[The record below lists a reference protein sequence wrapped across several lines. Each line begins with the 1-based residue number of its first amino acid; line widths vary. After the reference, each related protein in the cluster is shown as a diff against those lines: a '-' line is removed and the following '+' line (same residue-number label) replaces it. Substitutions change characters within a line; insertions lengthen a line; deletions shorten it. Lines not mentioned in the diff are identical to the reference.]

1 MRPELQDIV
10 DEAARMLGAATT
22 LEDRD
27 YNLVAF
33 AAQYGQVDDV
43 RQASILHRAIP
54 PELVSWF
61 EQFGIRDTTVPVRTP
76 ADTARRI
83 MSRLCFSVRWQ
94 GVSYGFL
101 WALDERRSLDDPIV
115 AAVAELADQAGWF
128 LSQVSRQKQDDAV
141 AVTELLGSDRET
153 ARQSALRLIDR
164 GSLPRNCPL
173 VVAVVGCWNPVP
185 TRPVVPQTALLPRAV
200 LADPGP
206 HSVALVVPARRGTE
220 AREVAGQAIELYRTR
235 LPPGW
240 TGRVVAGIG
249 GPRTDLAD
257 GRASWLEA
265 RIAARVAA
273 VVDGV
278 EPILEWA
285 NLGAYR
291 LLAAAADPALRD
303 VVADPAVTRLL
314 ENGDA
319 DLVHTARVFLD
330 RAGNV
335 QRAAAEL
342 SIHRQTLYYRIEK
355 LQKLTGLDLA
365 DGRDRTRLHLALMLA
380 PLVGAS

>member
-33 AAQYGQVDDV
+33 AAQYGEVDDV

-54 PELVSWF
+54 PDLVAWF
-61 EQFGIRDTTVPVRTP
+61 EQFGIRDATAPLRTP
-76 ADTARRI
+76 ADTSQRI

-101 WALDERRSLDDPIV
+101 WALDEHRSLDDPIV

-128 LSQVSRQKQDDAV
+128 LSQVSRQKEDDAV
-141 AVTELLGSDRET
+141 AVTQLLGADRDT

-173 VVAVVGCWNPVP
+173 AVAVVGCWNPVP
-185 TRPVVPQTALLPRAV
+185 TRPVVPQTSLLPRVV

-206 HSVALVVPARRGTE
+206 HSMALVVPVRRGTE
-220 AREVAGQAIELYRTR
+220 PREVARQTIELYRAR
-235 LPPGW
+235 LPHGW

-249 GPRTDLAD
+249 GSRADLAD

-273 VVDGV
+273 AVDGL
-278 EPILEWA
+278 EPILEWS

-291 LLAAAADPALRD
+291 LLATAADPALRD
-303 VVADPAVTRLL
+303 IVVDPAVALLL
-314 ENGDA
+314 EGRDTG
-319 DLVHTARVFLD
+319 LVRTAQVFLD
-330 RAGNV
+330 CAGNV
-335 QRAAAEL
+335 ARAAAEL

-365 DGRDRTRLHLALMLA
+365 DGRDRTRLHIALMLA
-380 PLVGAS
+380 PLVAVR